1 MSELQKIIDLLD
13 KETLTEEEKKY
24 LSEKAGSDDETAKI
38 ITMYKKL
45 KEVAAASSHPD
56 EELIGEYILYK
67 NDDGNNKLFISLVP
81 KIEEHL
87 RKCSK
92 CTELFKNL
100 NSEYYELKSF
110 VDNRFPEKEPDKE
123 HEKQVRLKTPSYVR
137 YFVTAILVIGF
148 LYLGTFMVTSMFTP
162 DYKRSA
168 FNFDDR
174 VSVTRGRTSEN
185 FQRAVEAIENENYS
199 DAINYLEQ
207 DISQSSN
214 NNSIFYSHYILGL
227 TYLKKSESNTLGII
241 NSYDNEEIG
250 KGIEHLKQ
258 SISLNNSGSFDNI
271 NLDSH
276 YFIGKAYLLLDDET
290 SATDHLRT
298 VVENKGSYYKEAED
312 LIRIISQD

>member
-13 KETLTEEEKKY
+13 KETPTEEEKKY
-24 LSEKAGSDDETAKI
+24 LSEKAGSDDEAAKI
-38 ITMYKKL
+38 IKLYKQL
-45 KEVAAASSHPD
+45 KNVSASSHPD
-56 EELIGEYILYK
+56 EELIGKYILYK
-67 NDDGNNKLFISLVP
+67 NNDGNNKLFISLVP

-92 CTELFKNL
+92 CTDLFKYL
-100 NSEYYELKSF
+100 TSEYYELNNF
-110 VDNRFPEKEPDKE
+110 VDNRIPEKKPDKE
-123 HEKQVRLKTPSYVR
+123 DEKRVGFKTPSYVR

-148 LYLGTFMVTSMFTP
+148 LYLGTFTVTSMFTP
-162 DYKRSA
+162 DYKKSA

-174 VSVTRGRTSEN
+174 VSVTRGRTTEN
-185 FQRAVEAIENENYS
+185 FQRAVEAIENKNYS

-241 NSYDNEEIG
+241 NSYDNEEIE

-271 NLDSH
+271 NFDSH
-276 YFIGKAYLLLDDET
+276 YFIGKAYLLLDDEM
-290 SATDHLRT
+290 SAADHLKT
-298 VVENKGSYYKEAED
+298 VVENKGSYYKEAEE
-312 LIRIISQD
+312 LIRIINQD